1 MIFYTVNCMI
11 VSPIFLSTAMP
22 GSLYAC
28 TTSESSK
35 TSQPLGISESIGC
48 GVRTGNIKLVN
59 AVSLDESRKL
69 LVCQGVALYLRKNM
83 IGYNV
88 QLRNQLCTT
97 GAGLEGSR
105 SRRKVVIPFPP
116 ALPRLHLYTP
126 APTEN

>member
-11 VSPIFLSTAMP
+11 VSPFFLSTAMP

-35 TSQPLGISESIGC
+35 TSQPLGTSESIGC

-97 GAGLEGSR
+97 GGLEGSR
-105 SRRKVVIPFPP
+105 SRRKVVMPFLP
-116 ALPRLHLYTP
+116 ALPRLRLYTP

>member
-1 MIFYTVNCMI
+1 MIFYTVKCMI
-11 VSPIFLSTAMP
+11 VSPFFLSTAMP

-59 AVSLDESRKL
+59 AISLDESRKL

-97 GAGLEGSR
+97 GGLEGSR
-105 SRRKVVIPFPP
+105 SRRKVVMPFLP
-116 ALPRLHLYTP
+116 ALPRLRLYTP